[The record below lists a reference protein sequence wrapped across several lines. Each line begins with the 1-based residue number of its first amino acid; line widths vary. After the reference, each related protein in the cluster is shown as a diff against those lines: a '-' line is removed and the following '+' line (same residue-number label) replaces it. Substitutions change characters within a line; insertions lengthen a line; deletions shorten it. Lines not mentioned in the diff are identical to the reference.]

1 MLHPNSCERCDGA
14 MVTWPEDAWCV
25 NCGWSGPTRAPSA
38 DERRPNSQP
47 TRYDQLNVAGETY
60 TQKINRR
67 NARRQQVRRD
77 RKYG

>member
-47 TRYDQLNVAGETY
+47 TRYDQLNAGASAYDAIIRDRNTRRRRVAG
-60 TQKINRR
+60 
-67 NARRQQVRRD
+67 D
-77 RKYG
+77 RKAS